1 MLVMAA
7 MSAYGVINGEAST
20 TTRALTEAAVLVV
33 LAAGV
38 ALLAINLLRHKSL
51 AKTPTLLWNGMLV
64 PVSFSL
70 ISGGAKLFGVA
81 TLVVA
86 VVSFV
91 AALTLPRF
99 DPDEDDEADAVLS
112 RPVDHAACQA
122 EALLDVDDELLDELF
137 EEGLALDD
145 LVGVLAGPP
154 AFTLLPSSW
163 TSLGTTV
170 SR

>member
-1 MLVMAA
+1 MPDRTAPEPSVPASGTAWLVSAAGTGLAALAMLVMAA
-7 MSAYGVINGEAST
+7 MSAYGVINGDAST

-38 ALLAINLLRHKSL
+38 ALLAVNLLRHKSL

-70 ISGGAKLFGVA
+70 MSGGAKLLGTA

-86 VVSFV
+86 VVTFV

-99 DPDEDDEADAVLS
+99 DPDEDEADAVL
-112 RPVDHAACQA
+112 
-122 EALLDVDDELLDELF
+122 
-137 EEGLALDD
+137 
-145 LVGVLAGPP
+145 
-154 AFTLLPSSW
+154 
-163 TSLGTTV
+163 
-170 SR
+170 

>member
-1 MLVMAA
+1 MTRKPPNASELPDETPSRTPARSNDAAWLVSAAGTGLAVLAMLVMAA

-99 DPDEDDEADAVLS
+99 DPDEDDEADAVL
-112 RPVDHAACQA
+112 
-122 EALLDVDDELLDELF
+122 
-137 EEGLALDD
+137 
-145 LVGVLAGPP
+145 
-154 AFTLLPSSW
+154 
-163 TSLGTTV
+163 
-170 SR
+170 